1 MAYVL
6 FLDSFDLLRSCSLRS
21 IVNLPLVRSF
31 RMRLCSLRTTLLR
44 AVFHYAQPMVTL
56 LGVWK
61 MAMSAVGDLLLW
73 TVYDVTYV
81 NVPL

>member
-1 MAYVL
+1 
-6 FLDSFDLLRSCSLRS
+6 
-21 IVNLPLVRSF
+21 
-31 RMRLCSLRTTLLR
+31 
-44 AVFHYAQPMVTL
+44 MVTL